1 MSAGDLPPVD
11 LPFFPP
17 ANDPPADRDH
27 ESDRIVAALRES
39 LRRLQAGQPK
49 LTLRSLRAV

>member
-17 ANDPPADRDH
+17 ANDPPVDRDH

-39 LRRLQAGQPK
+39 LRRLQAGQEK